1 MNAEL
6 IAIGSEL
13 LLGET
18 IDTNS
23 AYLAR
28 QLAGIGVSLFRKTV
42 VGDNQERIAATISE
56 ALDRAD
62 LVICTGGLG
71 PTVDDMTRDAVAQ
84 ALGRPL
90 VFHQHLLDQIEARFR
105 SFGRAMSESNRRQAY
120 VPEGARIIENPRGT
134 APSFIVEDARNPDR
148 AKSGTVIVLPGVPSE
163 MRYLWENAVLPY
175 LTVERRQTGIIL
187 VRTLHAAGLSESR
200 IGELV
205 ADLMAQDN
213 PTLGISAKRAQYE
226 LRIGA
231 RADSRAAAEALADA
245 VEATIRQR
253 IGQYLIGLENLDAT
267 VARLMDER
275 GLSLALYEG
284 NDRGPTFRVLSAI
297 AEGRSMLRGA
307 MIHPLDRPADDK
319 AAMSLARSGALSA
332 RDHWRSALALGV
344 QPASTAGA
352 DGFTMV
358 AVVLVHPNG
367 IVEANRRFDLALDE
381 GWEFVGT
388 LALEVLRQYL
398 LGDQTGDRKQKTV

>member
-307 MIHPLDRPADDK
+307 MIHPLDRPADDE

>member
-105 SFGRAMSESNRRQAY
+105 SFGRAMSASNRRQAY
-120 VPEGARIIENPRGT
+120 VPAGARIVENPRGT
-134 APSFIVEDARNPDR
+134 APSFIVEDAR
-148 AKSGTVIVLPGVPSE
+148 GTVAVLPGVPSE
-163 MRYLWENAVLPY
+163 MRYLWENALVPY
-175 LTVERRQTGIIL
+175 LRDERGQTGVIL
-187 VRTLHAAGLSESR
+187 VRTLHAAGLSESL
-200 IGELV
+200 IGEML
-205 ADLMAQDN
+205 ADLMAHDN

-231 RADSRAAAEALADA
+231 QADSRAAAEALADA
-245 VEATIRQR
+245 AEATIRQR
-253 IGQYLIGLENLDAT
+253 IGQYLIGSEKLDAA

-319 AAMSLARSGALSA
+319 AAMSLARS
-332 RDHWRSALALGV
+332 
-344 QPASTAGA
+344 
-352 DGFTMV
+352 
-358 AVVLVHPNG
+358 
-367 IVEANRRFDLALDE
+367 
-381 GWEFVGT
+381 
-388 LALEVLRQYL
+388 
-398 LGDQTGDRKQKTV
+398 